1 MKWRNQILAL
11 VCLVIFFALGVLYFR
26 HWVVQK
32 PFAIVL
38 FVGEGLTPDRIAAT
52 RLYAGGAN
60 SRLALEALP
69 AVALLSNYSQ
79 DFAVPDEAAAATTL
93 ATGVKVNNRNLG
105 FGPNDKRLR
114 SIIDLAREKGRA
126 VGVVTNGRL
135 TDPSVAPFYA
145 TGKGELVQQLA
156 EEKKIDI
163 ALGGGSAD
171 FLPEAK
177 GGRRTDGRDL
187 LLEMRR
193 NGYETVRT
201 KSELESIP
209 PWRRPKLIGL
219 FSEGEMAYAH
229 EIAGGSEQPALA
241 DMTRRAIELL
251 QWNAGGYLLIVD
263 AGLMRTAARE
273 NHGERTLAET
283 VELDQAIAVARSY
296 VGDNSTILLAGNLG
310 IGGLSLNGSPFR
322 RDSGVALLGVNSS
335 GEPALTW
342 ATGPN
347 GIPTRIPP
355 PTAEGEEPEPPGED
369 PAAPGLQEPAAAY
382 APAARNTVNDVL
394 AAGRGPGTEALH
406 GFLDNTIIFK
416 IIEGQL

>member
-1 MKWRNQILAL
+1 MKWRNQILAIFCLL
-11 VCLVIFFALGVLYFR
+11 VFIAFGVLYFR

-32 PFAIVL
+32 PFGIVL
-38 FVGEGLTPDRIAAT
+38 FIGEGLTPDRIAAT

-60 SRLALEALP
+60 SHLSIESLP

-93 ATGVKVNNRNLG
+93 ATGVKVNNRSLG
-105 FGPNDKRLR
+105 FGPNEKRLR
-114 SIIDLAREKGRA
+114 SLIDLANEKGRA
-126 VGVVTNGRL
+126 IGVVTNGRL
-135 TDPSVAPFYA
+135 TDATVAAFYGV
-145 TGKGELVQQLA
+145 GKGDLLQQLA
-156 EEKKIDI
+156 EEKKVDI
-163 ALGGGSAD
+163 ALGGGSAE

-187 LLEMRR
+187 VLEMRR
-193 NGYETVRT
+193 NGYEIVR
-201 KSELESIP
+201 SNAELEGIP
-209 PWRRPKLIGL
+209 QWRRPKLLGL
-219 FSEGEMAYAH
+219 FSEGEMAYAN
-229 EIAGGSEQPALA
+229 EIASGSEQPALS

-283 VELDQAIAVARSY
+283 VELDRAVAVARSY
-296 VGDNSTILLAGNLG
+296 TGENSTILVAGNFG
-310 IGGLSLNGSPFR
+310 IGGLSLNGTPFR
-322 RDSGVALLGVNSS
+322 RDNGVALLGVNSS

-347 GIPTRIPP
+347 GVDTRGVPSASE
-355 PTAEGEEPEPPGED
+355 TDEPEPPAEG
-369 PAAPGLQEPAAAY
+369 PASSGQEPAAAY

-394 AAGRGPGTEALH
+394 AAGRGPGTETLH

-416 IIEGQL
+416 IIAEQL